1 VLLLLLLLLLL
12 PLLRLLQLRITVL
25 TSAGKTFLACWVTSA
40 AKKVGRTI
48 YAFPSHRDK
57 DAEGSGTQT
66 LHADTAAIS
75 IMHSLLFQLASHDAN
90 IQAMLTDSDRS
101 DLQTNSKVAKEL
113 LADVLKY
120 AGDTFV
126 VIDGLDEVD
135 EFQRV
140 QFLTSLME
148 ILDASADPKLKI
160 CISSRAE
167 DDIARILE
175 PRAVTI
181 RIDKENTSAIF
192 TYVNSRYEQW
202 MGNSDFLDEGA
213 SEIKSL
219 LQPVCAKAKGKF
231 CGRFFWVLLFVVDI
245 FRPGWLILLGA
256 GCAVR
261 DVLVRPHHTR

>member
-1 VLLLLLLLLLL
+1 VQALL
-12 PLLRLLQLRITVL
+12 LLRLLQLCITLL

-57 DAEGSGTQT
+57 DAERPGTQT

-75 IMHSLLFQLASHDAN
+75 IMHSLLFQLASRDAD
-90 IQAMLTDSDRS
+90 IQTMLTDSDRS
-101 DLQTNSKVAKEL
+101 DLQTNTKVAKEL

-120 AGDTFV
+120 AGDTLV
-126 VIDGLDEVD
+126 VIDGLDEVE

-181 RIDKENTSAIF
+181 RVDKENTSAIF

-202 MGNSDFLDEGA
+202 MENADFLDDGA
-213 SEIKSL
+213 REIKSL

-231 CGRFFWVLLFVVDI
+231 RGGFFSVLVFVSWI
-245 FRPGWLILLGA
+245 YFWPGWLIPLGA
-256 GCAVR
+256 GRAVR
-261 DVLVRPHHTR
+261 NVLVRPHRTR